1 MSSDLTTPD
10 QAIDELLDAVGAA
23 MAGTAPP
30 RRLAGDALAAY
41 LGDVVHA
48 TFSGSDAA
56 RVALLA
62 RLLLVAR
69 VAAAARRGD
78 LGTTAWLRR
87 LERPLRRWERGRAQG
102 TANPRP
108 RPDELDARAAMFG
121 AALGPDPVIE
131 VDTVALAVAELVAI
145 HQLAGALTLEEG
157 VAAREALRPLVEEAG
172 ALLTPVGSP
181 LEDGV
186 FERPGATLAHV
197 EHATWQVKQILQ
209 HRVGDDERAWLRGLW
224 LEIAA
229 ALVCAHDAY
238 ERRVDHADRWRAVH
252 DLAAEKL
259 TVGELLAAPGRFDVT
274 ATIGLVRAVALQ
286 LAGLWLDEA
295 LGGSELPSASM
306 LEDRLHA
313 AAAQALLAA
322 WTAGQAAP

>member
-10 QAIDELLDAVGAA
+10 QAIDALLDAVGAA
-23 MAGTAPP
+23 MARTAPP
-30 RRLAGDALAAY
+30 RRLAGDALADY
-41 LGDVVHA
+41 LGDVVHL
-48 TFSGSDAA
+48 TFSGTDAE

-87 LERPLRRWERGRAQG
+87 LERPLRRWERGRVQG

-108 RPDELDARAAMFG
+108 RPDELDARVAMFG

-131 VDTVALAVAELVAI
+131 VDTVAIAVAELVAV
-145 HQLAGALTLEEG
+145 HQLAGATTVEEG
-157 VAAREALRPLVEEAG
+157 VAAREALRALVEEAA
-172 ALLTPVGSP
+172 ALLTTVGSA

-197 EHATWQVKQILQ
+197 EHATWQVAQILQ
-209 HRVGDDERAWLRGLW
+209 HPVGVDERAWLRGLW

-238 ERRVDHADRWRAVH
+238 DRRADHGERWRVVH

-259 TVGELLAAPGRFDVT
+259 TVGGLLERPDRFDVT
-274 ATIGLVRAVALQ
+274 ATIALVQAVALQ

-306 LEDRLHA
+306 LEDRLQA
-313 AAAQALLAA
+313 AAAQALVAA
-322 WTAGQAAP
+322 WAAASAR